1 MNRGERISFAIGL
14 IMVLIVVVIGMAC
27 ISLLYKNPQMA
38 LDLQG
43 IFLWGFVNGNE
54 ACDYYDGH
62 SLRATK
68 VMVNKNKIFGMV
80 ESYVFDTKKDMELA
94 QQILL
99 DADGWETNAW
109 EVKEIE
115 E

>member
-1 MNRGERISFAIGL
+1 MAKKYQL
-14 IMVLIVVVIGMAC
+14 TVI
-27 ISLLYKNPQMA
+27 Y
-38 LDLQG
+38 
-43 IFLWGFVNGNE
+43 GNE